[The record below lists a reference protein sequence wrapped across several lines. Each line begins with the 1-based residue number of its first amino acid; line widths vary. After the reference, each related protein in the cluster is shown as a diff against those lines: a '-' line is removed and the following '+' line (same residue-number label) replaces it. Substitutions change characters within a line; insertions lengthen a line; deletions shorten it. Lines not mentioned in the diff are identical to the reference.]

1 MVDIDVPA
9 GVGAP
14 PLDTQQPMVCRTR
27 LSWMSK
33 NEKLC
38 NRINHSTVDREL
50 WCINDLSLRGNLG

>member
-1 MVDIDVPA
+1 MVNIDVPA

-33 NEKLC
+33 KSSCMKNYVIE
-38 NRINHSTVDREL
+38 
-50 WCINDLSLRGNLG
+50 